1 MSLIP
6 ISGNAMAFPSLPWS
20 GPVGTLNAIT
30 LTASDATQKIAYM
43 GQVHNADFATKNI
56 QGIKYRQGNLTWGV
70 SSVLTISLQ
79 DIGATGGP
87 VVPDEAIDQSFTLTG
102 PALAANTWAGGTF
115 SSKRNNVAWGDRLA
129 VVFQISTFTAGD
141 SVQLQ
146 NNKISAALEFNF
158 PCISKKNTTWAAD
171 TSSPSILFEFDD
183 GTYGTFLGSCPILQR
198 NSNQFSSASSP
209 NEYALH
215 FVSPA
220 PMRVHGCWMECS
232 HDNAN
237 STSTVSLY
245 DAANNVLA
253 SKNLDQTW
261 FHNLTTQR
269 YIWVSFGQSITLAA
283 NAVYRLGWKATAA
296 NNITIIHHTMQS
308 ATDFRVTDGIDNIY
322 LESRTDSGAWSPTT
336 TRRPR
341 MGLLLTHVDD
351 GVFPSFSGGRGRRR

>member
-1 MSLIP
+1 
-6 ISGNAMAFPSLPWS
+6 
-20 GPVGTLNAIT
+20 
-30 LTASDATQKIAYM
+30 
-43 GQVHNADFATKNI
+43 
-56 QGIKYRQGNLTWGV
+56 
-70 SSVLTISLQ
+70 
-79 DIGATGGP
+79 
-87 VVPDEAIDQSFTLTG
+87 
-102 PALAANTWAGGTF
+102 
-115 SSKRNNVAWGDRLA
+115 
-129 VVFQISTFTAGD
+129 
-141 SVQLQ
+141 
-146 NNKISAALEFNF
+146 
-158 PCISKKNTTWAAD
+158 
-171 TSSPSILFEFDD
+171 
-183 GTYGTFLGSCPILQR
+183 
-198 NSNQFSSASSP
+198 
-209 NEYALH
+209 
-215 FVSPA
+215 
-220 PMRVHGCWMECS
+220 MECS